1 MMRAMRFPPP
11 EERETYPERCD
22 LCGGSVSERLVSLA
36 LSDRDGRVRII
47 EGVPAGVCDQCHEQY
62 LTVETSRAI
71 DRLLSAPP
79 SRQEAVPVWEFAK
92 AG

>member
-1 MMRAMRFPPP
+1 MRFPAQ

-22 LCGGSVSERLVSLA
+22 LCGGTVSEQLVSLA
-36 LSDRDGRVRII
+36 LPDRDGRVRII

-62 LTVETSRAI
+62 LTVETRAI
-71 DRLLSAPP
+71 DRLLAAPP
-79 SRQEAVPVWEFAK
+79 SRQEAVPVWDFAK